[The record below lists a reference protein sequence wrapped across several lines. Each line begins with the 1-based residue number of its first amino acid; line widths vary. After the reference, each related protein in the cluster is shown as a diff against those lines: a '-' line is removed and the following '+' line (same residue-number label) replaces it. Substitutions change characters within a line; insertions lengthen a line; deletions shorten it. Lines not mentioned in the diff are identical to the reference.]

1 MKEKHTMG
9 GCIMKKM
16 QIDNLVLSICAT
28 NCYLVKNKENGAL
41 LIIDPADAPDRIIQK
56 IEQMD
61 AKPEAILLT
70 HGHFDHIGAAMK
82 LHEHYGIPVYA
93 HRAEQEIL
101 ENVDKNL
108 SLMIGMGFT
117 ATADNYLNDGQQ
129 LELAG
134 FDIRIIHTPG
144 HTIGSS
150 CYYFETEGVLF
161 SGDTLFRCSV
171 GRTDFPTGSM
181 RQIHDSIHEKL
192 FVLPEETMV
201 YPGHDQVTD
210 IRYEKMFNPY

>member
-1 MKEKHTMG
+1 MVKTFVVG
-9 GCIMKKM
+9 AI
-16 QIDNLVLSICAT
+16 QT
-28 NCYLVKNKENGAL
+28 NCYVFFDEISKEAM
-41 LIIDPADAPDRIIQK
+41 IVDPGYFDEK
-56 IEQMD
+56 ICTFIEEQQL
-61 AKPEAILLT
+61 KPRCIYLT
-70 HGHFDHIGAAMK
+70 HCHFDHILGVK
-82 LHEHYGIPVYA
+82 ELKKRYEIPVYA
-93 HRAEQEIL
+93 YRAEQEIL

-117 ATADNYLNDGQQ
+117 AAADHYLNDGQI
-129 LELAG
+129 LELGG
-134 FDIRIIHTPG
+134 FEIRVIHTPG

-181 RQIHDSIHEKL
+181 RQIHDSIHQKL
-192 FVLPEETMV
+192 FILPEETVV
-201 YPGHDQVTD
+201 YPGHDQATD